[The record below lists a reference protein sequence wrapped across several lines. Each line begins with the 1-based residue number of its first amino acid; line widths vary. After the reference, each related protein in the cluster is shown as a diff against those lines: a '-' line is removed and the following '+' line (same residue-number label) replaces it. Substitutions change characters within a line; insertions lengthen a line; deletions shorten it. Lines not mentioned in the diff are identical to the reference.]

1 MCAHISGNPLSALQ
15 TAGIKLPPQKLT
27 PRCPVLVSAEV
38 SEMSGVVQETSSE
51 VQLIKKEVAAL
62 RADYKDLLA
71 KYDNLSL
78 KLSERVA
85 ALEKGRAAANKEGI
99 VGAPGQPDAGSPSK
113 RVDSC
118 PDPALNDTAASPLA
132 GFRVASRLGA
142 NQEAAPQQQNVAASR
157 EGQYA
162 PASPS
167 PAPAHATAQQPSVPP
182 ARDAV
187 YFPHAASRP
196 PAPQRP
202 VAPIQAPPRP
212 PAPIFH
218 QGYFPL
224 PQYPPPPGMPY
235 YWPGAPPQH
244 APPPQQSYPP
254 LAFPSMSGAG
264 ESGVDW
270 PRDSGVEAVGA
281 GAASDALTQGRVKY
295 KYTGVIGGGNAW
307 HAKLL
312 MPTPYNHIR
321 MGPFPSEEEAAKGYK
336 AAALV
341 VRPAGCRIQRSGANG
356 GDSSAGTSR
365 SNDAASKAASSF

>member
-27 PRCPVLVSAEV
+27 PRCPILVSAEV

-62 RADYKDLLA
+62 RADYTDLLA

-99 VGAPGQPDAGSPSK
+99 VGAPGQPHAGSPSK
-113 RVDSC
+113 WVDSC
-118 PDPALNDTAASPLA
+118 PDPGLNDTAASPLA
-132 GFRVASRLGA
+132 GFR
-142 NQEAAPQQQNVAASR
+142 
-157 EGQYA
+157 
-162 PASPS
+162 
-167 PAPAHATAQQPSVPP
+167 PSVPP

-212 PAPIFH
+212 PAPIFY
-218 QGYFPL
+218 QGYSPL
-224 PQYPPPPGMPY
+224 PQYPPPPGLPY

-341 VRPAGCRIQRSGANG
+341 VARM
-356 GDSSAGTSR
+356 
-365 SNDAASKAASSF
+365 AATLLQVPHAPTMLPPRQQAASSSSQATQPLGMGLSGAQGGHQQYTDDNQHYN